1 MVAAIRRPRWPGALC
16 MLVLSAAGWGPC
28 GKGSRIVTAA
38 VKPNPEVASYVA
50 AQQIKF
56 DELWLVP
63 STDVERIGSQ
73 IYRYVRET
81 NRGVGGPL
89 ISSVSAHLDRYFAEC
104 VGLVVRGERQIFC
117 NVIHLPSDEIDP
129 KTTEFTGMFDG
140 GANALRVILAPTL
153 EVIDFEQQ
161 DPAPIRER

>member
-1 MVAAIRRPRWPGALC
+1 LC
-16 MLVLSAAGWGPC
+16 LLFLAAGYGGC
-28 GKGSRIVTAA
+28 GKGPRIVTSA
-38 VKPNPEVASYVA
+38 VKPNSEAASYVA

-73 IYRYVRET
+73 IYRYVQDT
-81 NRGVGGPL
+81 SRGVGGSL
-89 ISSVSAHLDRYFAEC
+89 ISSVSAHLDKYFAEC
-104 VGLVVRGERQIFC
+104 VGLVVRGDRQIFC
-117 NVIHLPSDEIDP
+117 NVIRLPSDEIEP
-129 KTTEFTGMFDG
+129 QTMGFTGMFDG

-161 DPAPIRER
+161 DRAPIRRR